1 MKSILH
7 IYLDRITGMKEKSQM
22 IFRMFRKDLKNI
34 ANCTQIVQNVSFFNK
49 LKLFSLNSFKGIL
62 L

>member
-1 MKSILH
+1 
-7 IYLDRITGMKEKSQM
+7 MKEKSQM